1 MNSAFWTIWLV
12 PQFRNIKCNS
22 SGIRR
27 KNMTGEP
34 PSNRIAIKLV
44 LYILKKK
51 PILSVN
57 SSESEPFSASRP
69 SESTSSAPLS
79 AGTPAFSQPAS
90 MSATL
95 PPRMTSLA
103 AVTATSSD
111 RNPAAPTINTES
123 LSQQQTKTSFID
135 TTSSDVKM
143 QSTESSSLHGESS
156 EAPETKAT
164 SVHISFGS
172 KPAVVTK
179 VSSLTPTAT
188 SPAASSLG
196 DYQQGLASISA
207 TPAAAS
213 CIKQAK
219 SSQGISASSPA
230 AVAATSSGRNPA
242 APSTNTASSQQRRN
256 VSLIDTAA
264 SGVKMQSTEGSHLNR
279 KSFGTLAAKATNYQ
293 QDMTSFAA
301 RSPVASS
308 TNQVK
313 SSYLNSALSAVR
325 TESLGPAAT
334 PSGPPATTRLLPSA
348 TPSQANVPRDV
359 VPTSSVVVSKVSR
372 HSSLGRVERGLYI
385 VVIYYKIFSSSGT
398 RFAVGGIQTGAEI
411 CQPKKQI
418 VSSCESVSTTL
429 RLTVSRKDSCCPT
442 WIDLRELKHQDG
454 RPRRQRRETIK
465 LIAEDKRSTWICE
478 IDMILG
484 PSCLTCDF
492 KCCTFRLL
500 TGGEHHFEKLPRSLF
515 CC

>member
-1 MNSAFWTIWLV
+1 MRV
-12 PQFRNIKCNS
+12 EFRGCRVN
-22 SGIRR
+22 
-27 KNMTGEP
+27 
-34 PSNRIAIKLV
+34 
-44 LYILKKK
+44 
-51 PILSVN
+51 SVN
-57 SSESEPFSASRP
+57 SSGSEPFSASRP
-69 SESTSSAPLS
+69 SESPSSAPLS
-79 AGTPAFSQPAS
+79 ARAPTSSQPPT
-90 MSATL
+90 SATL
-95 PPRMTSLA
+95 PPLMTSPA
-103 AVTATSSD
+103 AVAATASD
-111 RNPAAPTINTES
+111 RNPAAPTTNTEN
-123 LSQQQTKTSFID
+123 LSQQQTKTAFID
-135 TTSSDVKM
+135 TKSSDVKM
-143 QSTESSSLHGESS
+143 QRTESSSLDGESS
-156 EAPETKAT
+156 EAPATKAT
-164 SVHISFGS
+164 SVHSSPGPRPI
-172 KPAVVTK
+172 VVTK

-188 SPAASSLG
+188 SPAASPLR
-196 DYQQGLASISA
+196 DYQQGLASFSA
-207 TPAAAS
+207 TPPVAS
-213 CIKQAK
+213 SIKQAK

-230 AVAATSSGRNPA
+230 AVAATPSGRNPA
-242 APSTNTASSQQRRN
+242 APTTNTVTSSQQRRN

-279 KSFGTLAAKATNYQ
+279 KSYGTLAAKATNYQ
-293 QDMTSFAA
+293 QVLTSFAA

-308 TNQVK
+308 INQVK
-313 SSYLNSALSAVR
+313 SSYLNSALSAVH
-325 TESLGPAAT
+325 TQSLGPAAT

-359 VPTSSVVVSKVSR
+359 VPTSSVVESKVSR

-429 RLTVSRKDSCCPT
+429 RLTVSREDSCCPT